1 MSKNRSIISGIDWWT
16 IVLFLVIAVFGWL
29 NIYGSSYSFDQTS
42 IWDFSNRAGKQLVWL
57 IAAIGLGAMILMI
70 EEKTYDV
77 LAYVLYGAMILLLII
92 TPLLARDIKGSLSWL
107 TLGPISLQ
115 PAEFAKCFTALALAK
130 YMGQYGYKIENL
142 KGIGMPLVLIG
153 IPMVIIMI
161 LQRET
166 GSALVFASFL
176 LVFYRLGMSGY
187 VLGWG
192 AISAI
197 MFVFVIRFGEVPMPI
212 GLGNMGSLISTL
224 IIVGIVI
231 LLLLFLEK
239 DPRAALI
246 TSCGV
251 ALCYGIGLLLN
262 IWLEIDF
269 NLIGLISLGFVV
281 IYLIVKLI
289 LIFNI
294 PIRRKCISWMILFVM
309 VSTLLCQGCDFAF
322 HKILQAHQRIRIEVL
337 LGMKDDP
344 TGAGYNVNQSLIAIG
359 SGQTMGK
366 GFLQGTQTKLKFVPE
381 QDTDFIF
388 CTVGEEWGFIG
399 SAGLLMLY
407 LALILRI
414 IHIAERQRDMFSMI
428 YAYCVASILFF
439 HVTIN
444 IGMVLGLLPVIGIP
458 LPFFSYGGSSLW
470 GFTILLAIML
480 RLDAARVNKMQ
491 G

>member
-1 MSKNRSIISGIDWWT
+1 MNNRSIISGIDWWT
-16 IVLFLVIAVFGWL
+16 IGLFLVIALFGWL

-57 IAAIGLGAMILMI
+57 ATAIVMGGIILMI
-70 EEKTYDV
+70 EEKAYDV
-77 LAYVLYGAMILLLII
+77 LGYIFYGAMILLLII

-115 PAEFAKCFTALALAK
+115 PAEFAKCFTAVAVAK
-130 YMGQYGYKIENL
+130 FMSQYGYKVRDLRDLIIPFL
-142 KGIGMPLVLIG
+142 LIG
-153 IPMVIIMI
+153 VPMLIIM
-161 LQRET
+161 LAQRET

-176 LVFYRLGMSGY
+176 LVFYRQGMSGY
-187 VLGWG
+187 VLSGG
-192 AISAI
+192 LVCVVLFIL
-197 MFVFVIRFGEVPMPI
+197 VILFTETSLPL
-212 GLGNMGSLISTL
+212 GLGNMGQLLSTL
-224 IIVGIVI
+224 VIHAIVIVLLGFKERDIQALIVVGI
-231 LLLLFLEK
+231 
-239 DPRAALI
+239 
-246 TSCGV
+246 GV
-251 ALCYGIGLLLN
+251 VMCYGIGLLIN
-262 IWLEIDF
+262 IWIPI
-269 NLIGLISLGFVV
+269 NINYVGIASLTFTAVYLSLHAFIVRRSSFVWMVGFV
-281 IYLIVKLI
+281 I
-289 LIFNI
+289 LAAA
-294 PIRRKCISWMILFVM
+294 
-309 VSTLLCQGCDFAF
+309 LCQGCDYAF
-322 HKILQAHQRIRIEVL
+322 NNILQDHQRTRIEVL

-344 TGAGYNVNQSLIAIG
+344 KGAGYNVNQSLIAIG
-359 SGQTMGK
+359 SGQVTGK

-388 CTVGEEWGFIG
+388 CTVGEEWGFVG
-399 SAGLLMLY
+399 SSGLLLLY

-414 IHIAERQRDMFSMI
+414 ILIAERQRDMFSRI
-428 YAYCVASILFF
+428 YAYCVASILLF